1 MVKAFPHFRQLDSM
15 DCGPTSLKIVA
26 KFYGKDYSL
35 PTLRDRCHITREGVS
50 LLGISDAAESIGFR
64 TAGVR
69 ITWEQLRDEMPLPC
83 IVHWH
88 QRHFVVVYGIRK
100 RRGRLEVLVSD
111 PASGLLRYDEKAFL
125 KAWLQSSDKD
135 ASGTGDGDGGPSEAP
150 LKTHGIAL
158 MLEPTPKFYK
168 EKGDEGTRLKFGYLM
183 GYLRPY
189 RAYIAQILLAM
200 LVASVISLVLPFI
213 TQSVVDTGIGT
224 GNMSFIVMLLVAQL
238 VLVMGQT
245 CNNLIRSWLMLHMTT
260 RVSISLISDF
270 LCKLMRLPI
279 AFFDSRMVGDI
290 MQRIGDYGR
299 VQTFLTGSLLSM
311 AVAVISFLIYSI
323 VMAGYDMVIFGV
335 FITGSILYI
344 LWIIL
349 FLKRRRKLDYMRFQ
363 EAAANQSSIVQ
374 LINGMQDIKLNNC
387 EKQKRWEWESIQAR
401 LFKVSVK
408 SLTLGQTQEVGGTFI
423 DQTKN
428 IAISFLAASAVIKG
442 DMTLGMMMAM
452 QYIIGQLNAPIL
464 QFISFV
470 QETQD
475 ATISLERLGEI
486 QDRKDEEPDDEQKIR
501 DIPEGADIV
510 FRDVTFQYDGPHST
524 KVLDGVSMRIPTDKV
539 TAIVGASGSGKTTM
553 LKMMLGFYQPVSG
566 EVLLG
571 GVRLGSYSDS
581 CWRRCCG
588 SVMQEGYI
596 FSDTIA
602 GNIGICD
609 EYPDMARVRKAAEVS
624 NIREWIE
631 SLPLGYNTRIGAD
644 GHGLSTG
651 QKQRILIARAAYKGA
666 KFLFFDEATNSLDAN
681 NERAIMENL
690 GRLFRDRTVVIV
702 AHRLSTVKNA
712 DNIIVLDGG
721 HIEEQGTHEE
731 LTRRKGKYY
740 TLVKNQLEFGN

>member
-35 PTLRDRCHITREGVS
+35 QTLRDRCHITREGVS

-69 ITWEQLRDEMPLPC
+69 ITWEQLRDEMPLPS

-88 QRHFVVVYGIRK
+88 QRHFVVVYGTRK

-349 FLKRRRKLDYMRFQ
+349 FLKRRRNLDYMRFQ

-571 GVRLGSYSDS
+571 DVRLGSYSDS